1 MHICVLKN
9 CFSIANGKL
18 PCTCLM
24 TQNRLIV
31 FHFRQIQKLDR
42 LKKKVEWTQH
52 QRLEDKTVKGNLFR
66 QHKYCLER
74 ERKENTPAQSARVQT
89 VRDSDGTS
97 IQCINSILEY
107 YVTLGIPQTWQKSN

>member
-1 MHICVLKN
+1 MPNYTKWADCIPFPSN
-9 CFSIANGKL
+9 SETRSF
-18 PCTCLM
+18 
-24 TQNRLIV
+24 
-31 FHFRQIQKLDR
+31 
-42 LKKKVEWTQH
+42 KKKVEWTQH

-107 YVTLGIPQTWQKSN
+107 YVTLGIPQTWQKSNY